1 MLNYVL
7 KRIVMAVPSVAIVTV
22 LVFAMIRA
30 IPGDPALLML
40 GDINDPA
47 LLAQMRHGFGLDRP
61 LPEQFLLWLAHL
73 LHGDLGMSIV
83 RHQPVGE
90 LIRATFPVTAQI
102 VLAATCIAALVAI
115 PAGLVAAWLQ
125 NRRTDSAI
133 VFTGILFVSLPSFWI
148 GILLMWVFGV
158 KLQWLP
164 TFGYQSFAEAGW
176 GSLRY
181 LLLPVVAVA
190 LGEIAMLMRVMR
202 ASSIEVLRL
211 EYIAHA
217 RAKGLSEPRVMLHAL
232 PNAFGPTLT
241 VVGLVLGHLLA
252 GGAVIE
258 TVFTLPGMGRL
269 LVDSIYARDYPVVQG
284 CLLVIALLY
293 VLVNLVV
300 DLLRPVF
307 DPRMKI

>member
-1 MLNYVL
+1 M
-7 KRIVMAVPSVAIVTV
+7 
-22 LVFAMIRA
+22 
-30 IPGDPALLML
+30 
-40 GDINDPA
+40 
-47 LLAQMRHGFGLDRP
+47 
-61 LPEQFLLWLAHL
+61 WL
-73 LHGDLGMSIV
+73 
-83 RHQPVGE
+83 
-90 LIRATFPVTAQI
+90 
-102 VLAATCIAALVAI
+102 
-115 PAGLVAAWLQ
+115 
-125 NRRTDSAI
+125 
-133 VFTGILFVSLPSFWI
+133 
-148 GILLMWVFGV
+148 FGV

-181 LLLPVVAVA
+181 LLLPVLAVA
-190 LGEIAMLMRVMR
+190 LGEIAVLMRVMR
-202 ASSIEVLRL
+202 AGSIEVLRL

-217 RAKGLSEPRVMLHAL
+217 RAKGLSEPRVLLHAL

-241 VVGLVLGHLLA
+241 VLGLVLGHLLA

-293 VLVNLVV
+293 VLVNLIV
-300 DLLRPVF
+300 DLLHPLF